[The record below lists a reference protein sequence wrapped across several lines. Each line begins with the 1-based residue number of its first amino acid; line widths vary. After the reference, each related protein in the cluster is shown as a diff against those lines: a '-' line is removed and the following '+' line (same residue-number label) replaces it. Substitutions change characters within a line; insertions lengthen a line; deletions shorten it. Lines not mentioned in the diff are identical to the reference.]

1 MSPHSD
7 PHPELPLDPDAFP
20 SPAWHRQPLALG
32 LVALGGFAGTLARYG
47 LARAEPT
54 HARAWPWA
62 TFVAN
67 VVGAFVLGLLLEAL
81 ARRGLDDGWR
91 LRTRLLA
98 GTGFCGAFT
107 TYSALAVETDLLV
120 RDHRPGLACG
130 YFAATVVVGL
140 GATVLGL
147 LAAGRVRDA
156 GPPA

>member
-1 MSPHSD
+1 
-7 PHPELPLDPDAFP
+7 
-20 SPAWHRQPLALG
+20 LALG
-32 LVALGGFAGTLARYG
+32 LVAVGGFAGTLARYG
-47 LARAEPT
+47 LDRAEPT
-54 HARAWPWA
+54 HAQAWPWA

-81 ARRGLDDGWR
+81 ARRGPDDGWR

-120 RDHRPGLACG
+120 RDHRPGLASG

-147 LAAGRVRDA
+147 LAAGRARDT